1 VAQHR
6 QILIVDDDP
15 VVLLILR
22 ATLER
27 MANGYLIVATSNGA
41 EALAE
46 IDDTPFDLVVT
57 DVRMPGID
65 GIELVEEIRARKIDT
80 PVIWITAHG
89 CYNLQAES
97 ARLDVYRCL
106 DKPLRIEKIREAAR
120 QAMGLIPAP
129 EEKDG

>member
-1 VAQHR
+1 VTQHR

-15 VVLLILR
+15 GVLLILR

-27 MANGYLIVATSNGA
+27 MANGYLIVTASNGT
-41 EALAE
+41 EALDR

-57 DVRMPGID
+57 DIIMPGID
-65 GIELVEEIRARKIDT
+65 GIQLVEEIRARQIDI
-80 PVIWITAHG
+80 PVLWITAHG
-89 CYNLQAES
+89 CYNLQADRD
-97 ARLDVYRCL
+97 RLDVYRCL

>member
-129 EEKDG
+129 EQKDG

>member
-1 VAQHR
+1 MAQHR